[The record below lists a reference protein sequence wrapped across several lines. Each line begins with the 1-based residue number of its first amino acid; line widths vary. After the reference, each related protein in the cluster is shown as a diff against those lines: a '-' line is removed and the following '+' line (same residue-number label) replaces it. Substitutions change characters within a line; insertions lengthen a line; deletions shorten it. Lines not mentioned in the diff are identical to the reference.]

1 MTVGLSS
8 KSWLHWDRTSF
19 NPIAGASGLDGVP
32 LLPPSTTP
40 FLTHPPY
47 TTAISTT
54 LLATPPHTAWL
65 IATGALTNI
74 AHLFRAHPDLRS
86 HIAGLGI
93 MGGAIG
99 NGFTSAPLGRK
110 KGEGERFGNWTPY
123 AEFNIYC
130 DPEAAAGI
138 FEDEVLAPKTVMV
151 PLDVTHQAIA
161 DWEVRRGLL
170 HGLSNDP
177 SVAGAGYSP
186 LRALFHD
193 ILTFFGETYDREFG
207 LSAGPPLH
215 DPLAVAAAVLPA
227 LFDDRGGERYRV
239 EVDTR
244 GEHSEVPEE
253 VLQLGRT
260 RVELL
265 EGGRQGV
272 RIPRTFDV
280 PKFWWMIEG
289 ALGRAEGTTPLR
301 REDVRG
307 WAPRGG

>member
-32 LLPPSTTP
+32 LLPHPP
-40 FLTHPPY
+40 PLPHAPPY

-244 GEHSEVPEE
+244 AWEDARGAA
-253 VLQLGRT
+253 GRRT
-260 RVELL
+260 A
-265 EGGRQGV
+265 GV

>member
-1 MTVGLSS
+1 
-8 KSWLHWDRTSF
+8 
-19 NPIAGASGLDGVP
+19 
-32 LLPPSTTP
+32 
-40 FLTHPPY
+40 
-47 TTAISTT
+47 
-54 LLATPPHTAWL
+54 
-65 IATGALTNI
+65 
-74 AHLFRAHPDLRS
+74 
-86 HIAGLGI
+86 

-130 DPEAAAGI
+130 DPEAAKGI
-138 FEDEVLAPKTVMV
+138 LEDEVLAGKTVLV

-161 DWEVRRGLL
+161 DAEVRRGLL
-170 HGLSNDP
+170 HGERCSSGSGDVGERDGEVEGH
-177 SVAGAGYSP
+177 SYSP
-186 LRALFHD
+186 VRALFHD
-193 ILTFFGETYDREFG
+193 VLTFFGETYDREFG

-215 DPLAVAAAVLPA
+215 DPLAVAAAVVPE

-239 EVDTR
+239 EVDTK

-265 EGGRQGV
+265 EMGEPGV

-280 PKFWWMIEG
+280 DGFWWMIDC
-289 ALGRAEGTTPLR
+289 ALGRAERATPLR